1 MKRAIQALAGLGVSG
16 VALWLTL
23 RGKDLGAIWAEM
35 RNADYRYLAPY
46 VFILLVIHVARTVRW
61 GILLEPVTEVS
72 FGRLNAISAV
82 GFMALLLLPF
92 RLGEFARPYL
102 VAEPGRLRAS
112 TALSSVV
119 AERVADGIF
128 TGLLMVVVLFAVPD
142 GAPGVRILRLGGVVV
157 SLAFVGILV
166 FLVVAYRNRALA
178 VRIAGAVLRPLSPR
192 LAGRASGMLD
202 AFIHGLRHLPNR
214 RKTAEFAVLTVVYWG
229 LNAFGMSLLARGFGF
244 RLGVVESCALLGVLV
259 VGVMIPA
266 GPGMVG
272 TFQGAI
278 VVGLGLFAPSE
289 AVATRGTAFA
299 NVVWAVQLVQVTVL
313 GLFFLFSRHIR
324 LGRLVTAPA
333 EVGAELEA
341 EESEYRADGGGT
353 R

>member
-1 MKRAIQALAGLGVSG
+1 V
-16 VALWLTL
+16 
-23 RGKDLGAIWAEM
+23 
-35 RNADYRYLAPY
+35 P
-46 VFILLVIHVARTVRW
+46 
-61 GILLEPVTEVS
+61 

-82 GFMALLLLPF
+82 GYMALTLLPF

-128 TGLLMVVVLFAVPD
+128 MGGLLVVALFAVPD
-142 GAPGVRILRLGGVVV
+142 DTPGVRVFRLGGALVT
-157 SLAFVGILV
+157 LGFVAVLV

-178 VRIAGAVLRPLSPR
+178 VRIASAVLRPISPR

-202 AFIHGLRHLPNR
+202 AFIHGLRLVPTR
-214 RKTAEFAVLTVVYWG
+214 QKAVAFVLLTVAYWG
-229 LNAFGMSLLARGFGF
+229 MNALAMSVLARGFGF
-244 RLGVVESCALLGVLV
+244 QLGIVASCAVLGVLV

-278 VVGLGLFAPSE
+278 VVGLSLFAPRD
-289 AVATRGTAFA
+289 AVATRGTAYA
-299 NVVWAVQLVQVTVL
+299 NVVWAVQLVQVTAL
-313 GLFFLFSRHIR
+313 GLFFMSSRHIR
-324 LGRLVTAPA
+324 IGRLVGAGA
-333 EVGAELEA
+333 GVGAELEA
-341 EESEYRADGGGT
+341 EESEYRAGGG
-353 R
+353 